1 MKKHTDAQHGRLYF
15 DVIDT
20 MIEPLGCGPTRLCV
34 LFLRRYNGSNNGA
47 IPLSVREVEAWCKCG
62 HATAIRY
69 LRELQERGLIE
80 PVVVGSFRIKA
91 GPNKMMATT
100 WRLHFVKEAA

>member
-15 DVIDT
+15 DVIDN

-80 PVVVGSFRIKA
+80 PVTVGSFCIKA
-91 GPNKMMATT
+91 GPQKMMATT

>member
-1 MKKHTDAQHGRLYF
+1 MKKHPDAQHGRLYF

-47 IPLSVREVEAWCKCG
+47 IPLSVREAAAWCRCG
-62 HATAIRY
+62 TSTALRY
-69 LRELQERGLIE
+69 LNELQEAGLIE
-80 PVVVGSFRIKA
+80 SVALGSFHIKA
-91 GPNKMMATT
+91 GPNRMMATT